1 MPGGKMG
8 ATTIPIKW
16 ILKKYYDW
24 EHKSYNEQII
34 IKYRIKNVLATILCL
49 LPLPI
54 GMLFTF
60 FGSDKEMRGGIIMAR
75 ATGSSFGA
83 SAIGQSSSSRSV
95 LVVMGTESAG
105 RLCWPGRLT
114 SRSRTSSRVTSS
126 QHPSWRHGAL
136 AFTRLTSPPPPTWPG

>member
-49 LPLPI
+49 LPLTI

-60 FGSDKEMRGGIIMAR
+60 FGSDKGMRGG
-75 ATGSSFGA
+75 A
-83 SAIGQSSSSRSV
+83 SLWRELREVPSALPLSV
-95 LVVMGTESAG
+95 NQVPRDRYWWLWV
-105 RLCWPGRLT
+105 
-114 SRSRTSSRVTSS
+114 RSRRGVS
-126 QHPSWRHGAL
+126 A
-136 AFTRLTSPPPPTWPG
+136 